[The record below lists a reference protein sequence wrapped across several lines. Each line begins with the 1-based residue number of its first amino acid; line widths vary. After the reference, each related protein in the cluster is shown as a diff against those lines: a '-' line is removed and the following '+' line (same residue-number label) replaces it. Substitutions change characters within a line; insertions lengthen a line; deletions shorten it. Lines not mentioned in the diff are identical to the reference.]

1 MPTSRY
7 NPRMSEPPSASPVYA
22 SVAYVRIPGFEGLPV
37 AEQVAN
43 KERLMGRAQEA
54 LASVEPADRAVLDAD
69 DGLAIVLFAEPARA
83 LALCE
88 SMHQQDAFEPLQV
101 GLNFGPLALAAND
114 ADVRVL
120 GDGLGGAAAAAR
132 FAEPDRLLV
141 TEGFARSLRM
151 SDPARAADLAKAGDF
166 TDTRVR
172 QHVLYAPDPN
182 RSTLR
187 RRRFALYAVGGVAAM
202 LLLGVI
208 ARGIYQPILRSRPG
222 TVALELKPRGE
233 VYVDGVYHGRV
244 PPLTEVQL
252 PPGPHRVQL
261 RNPGSYTHTM
271 TIEVK
276 PGERMTVAHTF
287 VRVPEPTRRPSQQ
300 QPQQPRQEPDFW
312 RDLRRKFGA

>member
-7 NPRMSEPPSASPVYA
+7 NRSMSEPQAASPVYA
-22 SVAYVRIPGFEGLPV
+22 SVAYVRIPNFEGLPV

-43 KERLMGRAQEA
+43 KERLFGRAQDA
-54 LASVEPADRAVLDAD
+54 LASVESADRAVLDAD

-83 LALCE
+83 LGLCE
-88 SMHQQDAFEPLQV
+88 HIHQQDAFEPLQV

-114 ADVRVL
+114 AEPRVL

-141 TEGFARSLRM
+141 TEGFARALRM

-172 QHVLYAPDPN
+172 HHVLYAPDPN

-222 TVALELKPRGE
+222 TVSLEVRPRGE
-233 VYVDGVYHGRV
+233 VYVDGVYHGRI

-261 RNPGSYTHTM
+261 RNPGSLTHNV

-276 PGERMTVAHTF
+276 PGERMTLAHTF
-287 VRVPEPTRRPSQQ
+287 VRAPEPPRRSAP
-300 QPQQPRQEPDFW
+300 QPQPQPDFW
-312 RDLRRKFGA
+312 RDLRKKFGA

>member
-7 NPRMSEPPSASPVYA
+7 NPRMSEPQSASPVYA

-54 LASVEPADRAVLDAD
+54 LASVDSADRAVLDAD

-83 LALCE
+83 LALSE

-101 GLNFGPLALAAND
+101 GLNFGPLALTAADD
-114 ADVRVL
+114 ADARVL
-120 GDGLGGAAAAAR
+120 GDGLGAAAAAAR

-141 TEGFARSLRM
+141 TEGFARALRM

-182 RSTLR
+182 RSILR

-222 TVALELKPRGE
+222 TVALEVKPRGE

-261 RNPGSYTHTM
+261 RNPGSLTHTM
-271 TIEVK
+271 SIEVK
-276 PGERMTVAHTF
+276 PGERMTVSHTF
-287 VRVPEPTRRPSQQ
+287 VRVPEPPRRPSQQ
-300 QPQQPRQEPDFW
+300 QPQPQPDFW